1 MQRWGVK
8 TLAYLIEE
16 LAQAIVTIPLE
27 VHGVYRTELESGV
40 VYDGHVDR
48 PTTKCAVIISLRGQA
63 DFIYDEHE
71 RHRLEPGKVLIGGV
85 HKRLEIH
92 PGMEGFEYALVHYL
106 PYGSADM
113 EATKPLTEVGL
124 LHAAPDPEL
133 MQLFDQLLQS
143 ASSPDRLM
151 ELEKKTL
158 FYRLLHKLLQSERH
172 QQNSESYTLIDQAI
186 QYIQSHYSE
195 PLTLDRLADI
205 FGLKPKYFSSLFH
218 RYVGLGPIDYLI
230 QYRINRAHDLL
241 MTGQFTVAVVA
252 RSVGYGDAY
261 YFSRLFKKH
270 KGLPPGQVGLH
281 RKRNS
286 PS

>member
-1 MQRWGVK
+1 M
-8 TLAYLIEE
+8 AYLVEE
-16 LAQAIVTIPLE
+16 LAHALVTIPLE
-27 VHGVYRTELESGV
+27 VHGVYRTELEPGV

-63 DFIYDEHE
+63 DFIYDETE
-71 RHRLEPGKVLIGGV
+71 RYRLEPGKILIGGV
-85 HKRLEIH
+85 QKRLEIH
-92 PGMEGFEYALVHYL
+92 TSKEGFEYALVHYL
-106 PYGSADM
+106 PQAIAGKEEM
-113 EATKPLTEVGL
+113 KRLTEVSL
-124 LHAAPDPEL
+124 LHASPDPGL
-133 MQLFDQLLQS
+133 MGLFDQLLQS
-143 ASSPDRLM
+143 ASSPDRMM
-151 ELEKKTL
+151 ELEKKAL
-158 FYRLLHKLLQSERH
+158 FYRLIHKLLQAERH

-186 QYIQSHYSE
+186 QYIQSHYAE
-195 PLTLDRLADI
+195 PLTLDQLAGS

-230 QYRINRAHDLL
+230 QFRINRAHELL
-241 MTGQFTVAVVA
+241 MTGQFTVAAVA
-252 RSVGYGDAY
+252 RSVGYADAY